1 MVKEAVLIDP
11 DEEKVERILR
21 HLLARRGKEAGRT
34 ECPDEEVLAGY
45 LDGNGAE
52 ERRRDIEA
60 HLADCAVCLEQAI
73 VAYEAEGRSGAE
85 EAHRELVERVMALV
99 PASHGES
106 PFLELVVRLVKNS
119 LELISTSG
127 KLVPITAPVGI
138 RGRAKPLDST
148 LLQVE
153 KEMGRLKVGVEV
165 EAVEAG
171 LCEVIVRVGAKDGRV
186 VDGIRLTLFSRGR
199 EQASYLARQGEAV
212 FDRIPRGEYN
222 LAISDSGASV
232 GRIRLRI
239 ME

>member
-1 MVKEAVLIDP
+1 MIDP
-11 DEEKVERILR
+11 DEEEVERILR
-21 HLLARRGKEAGRT
+21 HLPARRGKEAGRT

-45 LDGNGAE
+45 LDGISLE
-52 ERRRDIEA
+52 EKRSDIEA
-60 HLADCAVCLEQAI
+60 HLADCSVCLEQAI
-73 VAYEAEGRSGAE
+73 VACKAEGRSGAE

-106 PFLELVVRLVKNS
+106 PFLELVVRLVKDS

-138 RGRAKPLDST
+138 RGRAKPLGTT

-153 KEMGRLKVGVEV
+153 KEMGRLKVEVEV

-171 LCEVIVRVGAKDGRV
+171 LCAVFVRVGEKDGRV

-199 EQASYLARQGEAV
+199 ERASYLARQGEAV
-212 FDRIPRGEYN
+212 FDRIPQGEYN
-222 LAISDSGASV
+222 LTISDSGTPA
-232 GRIRLRI
+232 GTIRLKLT
-239 ME
+239 E

>member
-1 MVKEAVLIDP
+1 MIDP
-11 DEEKVERILR
+11 DEEEVERILR

-34 ECPDEEVLAGY
+34 ECPDEEVLASY
-45 LDGNGAE
+45 LDGIGAE
-52 ERRRDIEA
+52 ERRSDIEA

-73 VAYEAEGRSGAE
+73 VAYGAEGRGDAE

-106 PFLELVVRLVKNS
+106 LFLELVVRLVKNS

-138 RGRAKPLDST
+138 RGRAKPLDTT

-153 KEMGRLKVGVEV
+153 KEMGRLKVEVEV

-171 LCEVIVRVGAKDGRV
+171 LCEVIVRVKDEGGRAAE
-186 VDGIRLTLFSRGR
+186 GIRLTLFSKGR

-212 FDRIPRGEYN
+212 FDRIPQGEYN

>member
-11 DEEKVERILR
+11 DEEEVERILR
-21 HLLARRGKEAGRT
+21 HLLTRRGQRAERAGCPAEEELASYLSGTIPEHGRSDVEAHFAD
-34 ECPDEEVLAGY
+34 CSFCLEEVLA
-45 LDGNGAE
+45 
-52 ERRRDIEA
+52 
-60 HLADCAVCLEQAI
+60 
-73 VAYEAEGRSGAE
+73 AYKAAQESYPE

-106 PFLELVVRLVKNS
+106 LFLELVVRLVKDT

-153 KEMGRLKVGVEV
+153 KEMGRLKVEVEV

-171 LCEVIVRVGAKDGRV
+171 LCEVIVRVKDEGGRAAE
-186 VDGIRLTLFSRGR
+186 GIRLTLFSKGR
-199 EQASYLARQGEAV
+199 EQASYLTRQGEAV
-212 FDRIPRGEYN
+212 FDRIPQGEYN
-222 LAISDSGASV
+222 LAVSDSGTSV
-232 GRIRLRI
+232 GTIRLRI